1 MRAPGV
7 ELLRVELGGMPPR
20 VVDALA
26 LAAVPGVMVSDDPVA
41 PPIRARLRC
50 PRGELLL
57 EGGGP

>member
-1 MRAPGV
+1 
-7 ELLRVELGGMPPR
+7 
-20 VVDALA
+20 
-26 LAAVPGVMVSDDPVA
+26 VMVSDDPVA